1 MPDVDRYAVFGDPI
15 GHSLSP
21 KIHRLFAE
29 QTNQE
34 MEYLAIR
41 APADD
46 FRGIL
51 ANFLE
56 SGGKGANCTLPLK
69 ELAFSIADRVTQRAQ
84 YCGAVNT
91 LTVETNGALVGDNT
105 DGIGL
110 IRDLKINLELELTGK
125 RILILGAG
133 GAARGIMG
141 PLIEE
146 KPESLTIANRTA
158 AKAHQLAKAFSGIE
172 KIVGCGYESLG
183 HQSFDLIINATPTS
197 LSGGIPDIDAHLL
210 SRNGYCYDLAY
221 QLTGPTPFVTWGI
234 AQGARSSHDGL
245 GMLVEQAA
253 EAFYLWRDIRPDT
266 RSVIFQIKEQPGL
279 SA

>member
-1 MPDVDRYAVFGDPI
+1 MTDIDRYAVFGDPI

-29 QTNQE
+29 QTNQK

-41 APADD
+41 APADH
-46 FRGIL
+46 FRSIL

-69 ELAFSIADRVTQRAQ
+69 ELAFSVSDRVTQRAQ

-91 LTVETNGALVGDNT
+91 LTVESDGALVGDNT
-105 DGIGL
+105 DGVGL
-110 IRDLKINLELELTGK
+110 IRDLRMNLGLELTGK

-146 KPESLTIANRTA
+146 KPESLTIANRTVPK
-158 AKAHQLAKAFSGIE
+158 AKLLAEAFSGINE
-172 KIVGCGYESLG
+172 IAGCGYESLG
-183 HQSFDLIINATPTS
+183 HQSFDLIINATSTS
-197 LSGGIPDIDAHLL
+197 LTGGIPNLDAHLL
-210 SRNGYCYDLAY
+210 SQNGSCYDLAY
-221 QLTGPTPFVTWGI
+221 KLGGPTSFVTWGI
-234 AQGARSSHDGL
+234 AQGARASLDGL

-253 EAFYLWRDIRPDT
+253 EAFYLWRGIRPDT
-266 RSVIFQIKEQPGL
+266 RSVIPQLKEQSGP
-279 SA
+279 